1 MFKTT
6 IEQLLTG
13 QIICETAYPDQYLY
27 LKVTDNR
34 QRVEVFLDNLDRN
47 LTYLESAE
55 AFYCT
60 FQEVDES
67 NNSALLS
74 LFSEVRSSF
83 RPMVEF
89 LELLLR
95 ASQTDLPIHAKSIV
109 NINDLFEPFEHDH
122 TLRQQL
128 AHLSNIKPFK
138 TNKQETREQ
147 LAFIFSKLEEMGYF
161 VRKNSG
167 SSRYFATARFDL
179 IYLFIE
185 FLNDAEQLQLPE
197 TDTQQQEE
205 LLF

>member
-1 MFKTT
+1 MFKQSV
-6 IEQLLTG
+6 EQLLSG
-13 QIICETAYPDQYLY
+13 EIICETAFPEQYNY
-27 LKVTDNR
+27 LKVNDNR
-34 QRVEVFLDNLDRN
+34 LRVEDFLNNLDRQ
-47 LTYLESAE
+47 LTYLQSAE

-60 FQEVDES
+60 FNEVDKS
-67 NNSALLS
+67 NSGQLLS

-89 LELLLR
+89 LELVLR

-109 NINDLFEPFEHDH
+109 NINELFEPFEHDH

-128 AHLSNIKPFK
+128 THLSSIKPFK
-138 TNKQETREQ
+138 TNKQESREQ
-147 LAFIFSKLEEMGYF
+147 LAFIFNKLEELGYF

-167 SSRYFATARFDL
+167 SSRYFATAKFDL

-197 TDTQQQEE
+197 TETQQQVE
-205 LLF
+205 LLL